1 MTLKIQ
7 MKIFFTLLILEIHN
21 IYSKESSQ
29 NLNDFDKNSFSML
42 HLSIRNLQKLW
53 YPFPSVNDA

>member
-1 MTLKIQ
+1 

-42 HLSIRNLQKLW
+42 HLSIRSLQKLW